1 MLNFDYNFDYKAL
14 PWNIVFG
21 EGALQRLPEEL
32 DKLGYSRALVLA
44 TPQQTEQGQELVS
57 LLGKRAAGLFD
68 QAVMHVPVA
77 TVDQAIQ
84 EVERLNAD
92 CSVSIGGGSTTGLG
106 KALALKMDLPN
117 IVIPTSYAGSE
128 MTNIW
133 GITENE
139 RKVTGRDDRVVPTLT
154 LYDPVLTLTL
164 PAEFAGPSGLNAMAQ
179 AVVNV
184 AAENT
189 NPIVAIMATEAVR
202 ALSHSLPKVI
212 VEPENMQARAEALY
226 GACLA
231 GGSLGT
237 GTTSLHHRLCHTFG
251 GTFNTPHAETHTIL
265 LPHCVAYNAAATEA
279 GTRRLADAMG
289 VENAALGIF
298 ELAKTV
304 GAPTALKDIGI
315 QESDLDKAAEIATET
330 PVNNP
335 EPVTTERV
343 RALLQNAYE
352 GVEPCA
358 V

>member
-1 MLNFDYNFDYKAL
+1 MSIMINFSYKAL

-21 EGALQRLPEEL
+21 AGALKKLPEEL

-44 TPQQTEQGQELVS
+44 TPQQTAQGQDLVK
-57 LLGKRAAGLFD
+57 LLGDRAVGLFD
-68 QAVMHVPVA
+68 QAVMHVPAETVA
-77 TVDQAIQ
+77 LAVKEVD
-84 EVERLNAD
+84 RLNAD

-106 KALALKMDLPN
+106 KALALKLDLPN
-117 IVIPTSYAGSE
+117 IAIPTSYAGSE

-154 LYDPVLTLTL
+154 LYDPELTMTM
-164 PAEFAGPSGLNAMAQ
+164 PPQFAGPSGLNAMAQ
-179 AVVNV
+179 AAVNIASGEV
-184 AAENT
+184 
-189 NPIVAIMATEAVR
+189 NPIVTMMAVDAVR
-202 ALSHSLPKVI
+202 ALSNSLPIVI
-212 VEPENMQARAEALY
+212 SDPGNVDARAEALY
-226 GACLA
+226 GASLA
-231 GGSLGT
+231 GGSLGM
-237 GTTSLHHRLCHTFG
+237 GTTGLHHRLCHTFG

-265 LPHCVAYNAAATEA
+265 LPHCVAYNAASTAE
-279 GTRRLADAMG
+279 GTRRLASAMG
-289 VENAALGIF
+289 VKNAALGIF

-304 GAPTALKDIGI
+304 GAFTALKDIGI
-315 QESDLDKAAEIATET
+315 KESDLDRAAAVATET

-352 GVEPCA
+352 GAEPQP